1 MKLLT
6 VLVLHI
12 LEKVKSNW
20 SRLEGLLGYTNRVAM
35 KKYAL
40 NKNTVFSL
48 RKSSKLVLG
57 CEWVNWFDNVH
68 VYVEN

>member
-48 RKSSKLVLG
+48 RTGGQGRRWKGGKEEL
-57 CEWVNWFDNVH
+57 
-68 VYVEN
+68 